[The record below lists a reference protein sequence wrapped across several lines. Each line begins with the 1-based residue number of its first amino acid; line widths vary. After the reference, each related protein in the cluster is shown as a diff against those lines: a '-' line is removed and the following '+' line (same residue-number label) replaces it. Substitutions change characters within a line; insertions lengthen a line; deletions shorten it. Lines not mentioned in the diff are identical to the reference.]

1 MARYRTTLPPPVL
14 HAGALDELQAF
25 VAVAQAG
32 SFTAAAAR
40 LGKDGST
47 VSRRIAA
54 LESRLGVRLV
64 ERTTRRVALT
74 QSGAAYL
81 ARVTTVFD
89 ELASATAD
97 LSASSEQPHGVL
109 RITAPLSYGRLWLA
123 PLLPR
128 FLQQHP
134 QLRLDVHYSDRL
146 VDVVAEGF
154 DAAVRIGQLADSSLV
169 ARRLGGIKRSL
180 VASRAYLQR
189 HGTPQRPEELR
200 QHRCLQFSS
209 APAAAPWLLRQPTQR
224 VKLALQPALVADDAE
239 SLLTAAA
246 GGAGI
251 AAVTDWLL
259 ERHPLRRH
267 LVPVLPDWE
276 LGEAGAIYLVTP
288 GTRFLPAKTKAFIAL
303 AAQALRR

>member
-1 MARYRTTLPPPVL
+1 MSANPKTLPPPVL

-32 SFTAAAAR
+32 SFTAAAVR

-74 QSGAAYL
+74 EGGTAYL
-81 ARVTTVFD
+81 ARLTTVFD
-89 ELASATAD
+89 ELASATAEV
-97 LSASSEQPHGVL
+97 SAHSEQPQGLL
-109 RITAPLSYGRLWLA
+109 RITAPLSHGRLWLA

-128 FLQQHP
+128 FMQQHP
-134 QLRLDVHYSDRL
+134 QLRLEVHYSDRL
-146 VDVVAEGF
+146 VDLVAEGF
-154 DAAVRIGQLADSSLV
+154 DAAVRIGKLADSALV
-169 ARRLGGIKRSL
+169 ARRVGGVRRSL

-189 HGTPQRPEELR
+189 HGAPQRPQEL
-200 QHRCLQFSS
+200 QHHLCLHFSNGQT
-209 APAAAPWLLRQPTQR
+209 PATWLLRQQTQR
-224 VKLALQPALVADDAE
+224 VKVALQPVLTADDAE
-239 SLLTAAA
+239 SLVTAAA

-259 ERHPLRRH
+259 DKHPLRRH
-267 LVPVLPDWE
+267 LVPVLADWE
-276 LGEAGAIYLVTP
+276 VGEPGAIYLVTP
-288 GTRFLPAKTKAFIAL
+288 GMRFLPAKTKAFVAW
-303 AAQALRR
+303 AANGLRR